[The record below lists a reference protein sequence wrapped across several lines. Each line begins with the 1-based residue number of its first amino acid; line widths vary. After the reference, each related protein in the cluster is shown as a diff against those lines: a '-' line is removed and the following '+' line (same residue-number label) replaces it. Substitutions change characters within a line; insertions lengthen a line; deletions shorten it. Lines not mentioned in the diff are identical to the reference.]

1 MEIQEKIFAQVPWIF
16 LHRLNGVSLLR
27 ADIDNLHV
35 LPGVE
40 ILLLA
45 DARRTS

>member
-1 MEIQEKIFAQVPWIF
+1 MPWIF

-27 ADIDNLHV
+27 ADIDNLYV

-45 DARRTS
+45 DARRTD